1 MSAAPRFPVE
11 LGYAGLTMTADE
23 YLALG
28 ETPERYELIHGVVCT
43 TPSPGAKHGAIA
55 AELVRQLGNFGA
67 RPFADIDVPIS
78 ATSVYQPDVCA
89 YRAGRVRGHVQ
100 RLPPAPDLVVEILS
114 PSNKALDLIT
124 KRADYER
131 AGVGEYWVVDP
142 DTLRFRCW
150 RRAGAGMTEVAVAPD
165 ADRLPCESLP
175 GFVLDLRAIRVLF
188 DEA

>member
-28 ETPERYELIHGVVCT
+28 ETPERYELIHGVVCM
-43 TPSPGAKHGAIA
+43 TPSPGADHGAIA
-55 AELVRQLGNFGA
+55 VEVTSQLRNAGFRA
-67 RPFADIDVPIS
+67 FADIDLRLSPE
-78 ATSVYQPDVCA
+78 TVYRPDVCA
-89 YRAGRVRGHVQ
+89 YRRERIEGRIK

-131 AGVGEYWVVDP
+131 ADVGEYWVVDP

-150 RRAGAGMTEVAVAPD
+150 RRV
-165 ADRLPCESLP
+165 R
-175 GFVLDLRAIRVLF
+175 FI
-188 DEA
+188 